1 MTCCCKWSTRSFSLV
16 LVVGSPFR
24 TVIDSLFINDES
36 AVFTDGFDRAGRDPA
51 IALRT
56 WVRAGVCLDVLVE
69 ARFVDFSSC
78 HWLFVRCIVYTP
90 HPSQGEINS
99 RGQSGVRMSAG
110 LLGEV
115 SATRPHALP
124 AGKIVGQPITITL
137 RCVYGI

>member
-1 MTCCCKWSTRSFSLV
+1 MTCRSQWSARPLSLV

-24 TVIDSLFINDES
+24 TVIDSLFGNNES
-36 AVFTDGFDRAGRDPA
+36 AVFTGRFDRVGSDPA

-78 HWLFVRCIVYTP
+78 HRLFVRCIVYTP

-99 RGQSGVRMSAG
+99 RGRSGVRMSAG

-124 AGKIVGQPITITL
+124 AGKIVGQPITIAL